1 MRHLFGIY
9 FPKEKGGFLKV
20 VKGVRMIRKRNSS
33 VERVSSFPRRRQT
46 PRRSP
51 PVTPEMMAEMRV
63 MYYSQGLAQ
72 HEIAA
77 HFHVNQGRVSE
88 AVNTRR

>member
-1 MRHLFGIY
+1 MSNS
-9 FPKEKGGFLKV
+9 K
-20 VKGVRMIRKRNSS
+20 SS
-33 VERVSSFPRRRQT
+33 VSKVGSFPRRRPT

-51 PVTPEMMAEMRV
+51 PVTPEMMAEMRE
-63 MYYSQGLAQ
+63 MYYAKGMAQ

-88 AVNTRR
+88 AVNPRR